1 MARTA
6 VTLVLVLL
14 LAHTAAGFEKTVLYE
29 HFTAYW

>member
-6 VTLVLVLL
+6 VTLALVLVL
-14 LAHTAAGFEKTVLYE
+14 ACTAAGFEKTVLYE